1 MFRQS
6 PGFKAQYH
14 YMTMTVALDFDQWR
28 IIVQGPDVLID
39 GGRQPEK
46 GSAKEQARRIADRYI
61 REQKRETLP
70 VVREVVWTAID
81 PNSCLHWH
89 P

>member
-14 YMTMTVALDFDQWR
+14 YMTMTIALDFDQWR
-28 IIVQGPDVLID
+28 IIVQGPDVIID

-46 GSAKEQARRIADRYI
+46 VPAKDQARRIAERYL
-61 REQKRETLP
+61 REEKRETLP
-70 VVREVVWTAID
+70 AVREVVWSAID
-81 PNSCLHWH
+81 PNSCLQWQ